1 MENSLTATD
10 RGESFAP
17 TYLTALGHFVL
28 EFANNYMPVVYPLLI
43 VSMGLT
49 YSQVGTLALVITIC
63 GALFQPLFGL
73 LADRSDPRRVSA
85 LSVIW
90 VGLSMALVGYVQNYW
105 LLAVVVGLGSLGA
118 SSFHPSGAIISAAV
132 PENRRGAAV
141 SVFSV
146 AGNLGTALSPLLM
159 GAAIAAA
166 GLRSTALLAPLGLAA
181 GVFAALQLRNYP
193 ALSNHHNHKK
203 DNTAT
208 GTAATKQGSM
218 LALVM
223 MTLYVG
229 VRSWFQGGFVT
240 YLPEWL
246 HTGGQSLEAASV
258 LLSTMMI
265 AMSVG
270 SLVGGPISDRV
281 GRMPV
286 LLVSMGLMM
295 PFIWLVLHLTGIPQ
309 AVAAVMLGLCSGVSF
324 PASILMAQEA
334 WPSGTGLASA
344 MVMGIGWLPYG
355 FGSLVVGWLADRTT
369 LSSALNTLVWVP
381 LVGLMVAMVYYWD
394 FGRRK
399 NPLT

>member
-1 MENSLTATD
+1 MENSITATD
-10 RGESFAP
+10 QGESFAP
-17 TYLTALGHFVL
+17 TYLTAMGHFVL

-85 LSVIW
+85 WSVIW

-146 AGNLGTALSPLLM
+146 AGNLGSALSPLLM
-159 GAAIAAA
+159 GAAIATA

-193 ALSNHHNHKK
+193 ALSNHHN
-203 DNTAT
+203 NGQTRST
-208 GTAATKQGSM
+208 TNGAARQGSM
-218 LALVM
+218 LALIM

-246 HTGGQSLEAASV
+246 HTGGQSLEAASL

-270 SLVGGPISDRV
+270 SFVGGPLSDRV

-286 LLVSMGLMM
+286 LLVSMGLMI
-295 PFIWLVLHLTGIPQ
+295 PFIWLVLHLTGPAQ
-309 AVAAVMLGLCSGVSF
+309 AAAAVLLGLSSGVSF

-355 FGSLVVGWLADRTT
+355 FGSLLVGWLADHST
-369 LSSALNTLVWVP
+369 LSSALNTLVWAP
-381 LVGLMVAMVYYWD
+381 LAGLVAALIYYWD
-394 FGRRK
+394 LRRRK